1 MLVQTMSSDKI
12 EMVSA
17 EVIEAEEELKLSL
30 KGITPRRKRVKIR
43 DKEIELSN
51 IPDDTSYVLIFI
63 SRLLYAL
70 RLYSLCRDW
79 VRTEYYRPPA
89 KKMLQSNLPPIDDP
103 WNNFDENGKY
113 TSPLVPV
120 DIKPAKTDKNETDPQ
135 KIFRGHHQRWKYVAK
150 CWKQRSA
157 GESFIFELNKTVS
170 ENDLRYASSYN
181 ELQDLAKNLNCSD

>member
-1 MLVQTMSSDKI
+1 MSSDKI

-51 IPDDTSYVLIFI
+51 IPDDTS
-63 SRLLYAL
+63 
-70 RLYSLCRDW
+70 LYSLCRDW

-89 KKMLQSNLPPIDDP
+89 KKMLQSNLPPVDYP

-120 DIKPAKTDKNETDPQ
+120 DIKPDKTDKNETDPQ

-157 GESFIFELNKTVS
+157 